1 MIMRLR
7 DPSGEAARD
16 YQTRRRIV
24 TPTRRCFQIVP
35 VIICLLVVVPRLA
48 SAQDTEKLAARIPR
62 MVIDNAL
69 ENLDIFLGLAIPIDV
84 DEESLLQQIAFT
96 VPLTKTIS
104 SQLSSFPLGSS
115 AGGFSWTFD
124 PALGTFDRVSD
135 SFGPVFAERALT
147 VGRGRVNLGV
157 NYQRATF
164 DKFEGVDLDDGIKV
178 YSGSPVVFIQDSLH
192 MKLSTDTLGI
202 FGTYGITDRID
213 VGVAVPIVRTELDAR
228 ISGLVFTSSGQ
239 FSDAPIER
247 ASTSGTASGLGD
259 IVVRG
264 KYNFWSR
271 PGGGLA
277 AGIDVRLPTGD
288 ELDLLGVA
296 GSQTKV
302 YAAMSTASA
311 RVSPH
316 FNIGYTISGK
326 SEAAKSDD
334 QFVFGPSD
342 ELNYA
347 GGVDAAITKRLT
359 VVGDL
364 VGRTLR
370 DFDKAVETTTVF
382 GSAYTQF
389 DTVKGNLNQ
398 LLGSVGVKFNPFG
411 QSLVAINVLFPLDD
425 HGLRDNLT
433 WLVGFEQS
441 IKFGKK

>member
-1 MIMRLR
+1 MRLR

-277 AGIDVRLPTGD
+277 AGIDVRLPTEMNWICSAWPALRPRCMPRCPLRAPGCRR
-288 ELDLLGVA
+288 
-296 GSQTKV
+296 T
-302 YAAMSTASA
+302 STSAIPSRARARRRRATTSSSSAPPTSSTTPEASTQP
-311 RVSPH
+311 SP
-316 FNIGYTISGK
+316 NG
-326 SEAAKSDD
+326 
-334 QFVFGPSD
+334 
-342 ELNYA
+342 
-347 GGVDAAITKRLT
+347 
-359 VVGDL
+359 
-364 VGRTLR
+364 
-370 DFDKAVETTTVF
+370 
-382 GSAYTQF
+382 
-389 DTVKGNLNQ
+389 
-398 LLGSVGVKFNPFG
+398 
-411 QSLVAINVLFPLDD
+411 
-425 HGLRDNLT
+425 
-433 WLVGFEQS
+433 
-441 IKFGKK
+441 